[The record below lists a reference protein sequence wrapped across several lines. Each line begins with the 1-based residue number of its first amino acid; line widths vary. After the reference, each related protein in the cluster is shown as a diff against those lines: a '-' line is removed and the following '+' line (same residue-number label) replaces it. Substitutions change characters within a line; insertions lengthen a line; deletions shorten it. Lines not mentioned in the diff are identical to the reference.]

1 MREDIV
7 MLIKRIIKKWPAYMR
22 FIEGKGI
29 DPLKIESIS
38 DLPVIDKQFIARA
51 IHTVP
56 LFKVKNIVP
65 SSGCTGAD
73 FSFGLFGE
81 MEIKKASVAIEE
93 FLQKRFNTGN
103 KKTLILNLLPGA
115 ISIQSS
121 TATVAS
127 IGVRI
132 DTAIAAIRSLG
143 SSFEQIILIGEPLFI
158 KNLVECGLKQS
169 IQWKY
174 LPLFIIVG
182 GEWISESYRTYLENI
197 VGYHRIYSSMGM
209 AELGLNYF
217 YETDETIRL
226 RRLLF
231 EDSRLLRMLLGDLDF
246 CPMLF
251 AYGEEDVYVETI
263 AEPNDAFESILLTTT
278 DPMRVLPLIRYKGG
292 DKGKKLSRP
301 EINDAL
307 KAMGYGELLSKTG
320 LPILAHFGRGKNISG
335 IYPEAIKDIIY
346 LSMEIASSTTG
357 NFILNSG
364 KDKDTVELGIQ
375 LKEDVYPT
383 PDIKD
388 IYRNSFNRLPVH
400 IELYPFDLFP
410 YPLNFE
416 RKVCYVTEGNNCRDR
431 GREEI
436 ELSAAF

>member
-1 MREDIV
+1 MTDDIV
-7 MLIKRIIKKWPAYMR
+7 KLIKKIIKKWPAYRR
-22 FIEGKGI
+22 FIESKGI
-29 DPLKIESIS
+29 DPLKIDSIS
-38 DLPVIDKQFIARA
+38 DLPITDKEFIARA

-56 LFKVKNIVP
+56 LFKMKNIVP
-65 SSGCTGAD
+65 SSGSTGAD

-81 MEIKKASVAIEE
+81 MEMKKAYIAIEN
-93 FLQKRFNTGN
+93 FLRNHFNTEN

-127 IGVRI
+127 IGVRM
-132 DTAIAAIRSLG
+132 DTAISAIQSLG
-143 SSFEQIILIGEPLFI
+143 STFEQIILIGEPLFI
-158 KNLVECGLKQS
+158 KNLVEYGLKQS

-174 LPLFIIVG
+174 LPLSIIVG
-182 GEWISESYRTYLENI
+182 GEWISESYRGYLGEM
-197 VGYHRIYSSMGM
+197 VGPQRIYSSMGM

-217 YETDETIRL
+217 YETDETIML

-251 AYGEEDVYVETI
+251 AYDEEDVYVETI

-278 DPMRVLPLIRYKGG
+278 DPMRILPLIRYKGG

-335 IYPEAIKDIIY
+335 IYPEAIKDMIY
-346 LSMEIASSTTG
+346 SSREIASGTTG
-357 NFILNSG
+357 NFILNSW
-364 KDKDTVELGIQ
+364 KDTVELGIQ
-375 LKEDVYPT
+375 LKEHVYPT

-388 IYRNSFNRLPVH
+388 IYRNSFNRFPVH
-400 IELYPFDLFP
+400 IALYSFDLFP

-416 RKVCYVTEGNNCRDR
+416 RKVRYVSEGNSCKERR
-431 GREEI
+431 REEI
-436 ELSAAF
+436 ELSAAV

>member
-1 MREDIV
+1 MRDDIV
-7 MLIKRIIKKWPAYMR
+7 MLLKRIIKKWPAYR
-22 FIEGKGI
+22 RLIEGKGI
-29 DPLKIESIS
+29 DPSKIDSIS
-38 DLPVIDKQFIARA
+38 DFPILDKQFISRA

-65 SSGCTGAD
+65 SSGSTGVD

-81 MEIKKASVAIEE
+81 MEMKKASVAIEE

-115 ISIQSS
+115 MTIQSS

-127 IGVRI
+127 IGVRT
-132 DTAIAAIRSLG
+132 DTAIFAIKSLG

-158 KNLVECGLKQS
+158 KNLVENGLKES

-182 GEWISESYRTYLENI
+182 GEWIAESYRTYLENI

-217 YETDETIRL
+217 YETDETIML

-231 EDSRLLRMLLGDLDF
+231 EDSRLLRMLLGNLDF

-251 AYGEEDVYVETI
+251 AYDEDDVYVETI
-263 AEPNDAFESILLTTT
+263 AEPNDDFESILLTTT
-278 DPMRVLPLIRYKGG
+278 DPIRVLPLIRYKSG
-292 DKGKKLSRP
+292 DKGKKLP
-301 EINDAL
+301 CPAINDAL
-307 KAMGYGELLSKTG
+307 KAMGYRELLNRTDS
-320 LPILAHFGRGKNISG
+320 PILAHFGRGKNISG
-335 IYPEAIKDIIY
+335 IYPEVIKDIIY
-346 LSMEIASSTTG
+346 SSMEIASSTTG
-357 NFILNSG
+357 NFILNSWE
-364 KDKDTVELGIQ
+364 DTVELWIQ

-383 PDIKD
+383 HDIKN
-388 IYRNSFNRLPVH
+388 IYRNSFNRLPLH
-400 IELYPFDLFP
+400 IELYSFDLFP

-416 RKVCYVTEGNNCRDR
+416 RKVRYVNEGNSRR
-431 GREEI
+431 ERRREEI
-436 ELSAAF
+436 ELSAAV

>member
-1 MREDIV
+1 MRDDIV
-7 MLIKRIIKKWPAYMR
+7 KLIKRIIKKWPAYRR

-29 DPLKIESIS
+29 DPLKIDSIS

-65 SSGCTGAD
+65 SSGSTGAD

-81 MEIKKASVAIEE
+81 IEIKKASVAIEE
-93 FLQKRFNTGN
+93 FLQKRFNTDN

-115 ISIQSS
+115 IPVQSS

-158 KNLVECGLKQS
+158 KNLVEYGLKQS

-174 LPLFIIVG
+174 LPLIIIVG

-217 YETDETIRL
+217 YETDETIML

-251 AYGEEDVYVETI
+251 AYHEEDVYVETI

-278 DPMRVLPLIRYKGG
+278 DPMRVLPLIRYKSG
-292 DKGKKLSRP
+292 DKGKKLRRT
-301 EINDAL
+301 EINNAL
-307 KAMGYGELLSKTG
+307 KTMGYRELLNRTD
-320 LPILAHFGRGKNISG
+320 LPILAHFGRGKNIAG

-346 LSMEIASSTTG
+346 SSMEIASSTTG
-357 NFILNSG
+357 NFILNRG
-364 KDKDTVELGIQ
+364 EDTVELGVQ

-383 PDIKD
+383 HDIKN
-388 IYRNSFNRLPVH
+388 IYLNSFNRLSVH
-400 IELYPFDLFP
+400 IELYSFDLFP
-410 YPLNFE
+410 CPLTFE
-416 RKVCYVTEGNNCRDR
+416 RKVQYINEGNSRR
-431 GREEI
+431 ERRREEI
-436 ELSAAF
+436 ELSAAV

>member
-1 MREDIV
+1 MRDDIV
-7 MLIKRIIKKWPAYMR
+7 MLIKRIIKKWPAYRR

-29 DPLKIESIS
+29 DPLKIDNIS
-38 DLPVIDKQFIARA
+38 DLSVMDKKFIARA
-51 IHTVP
+51 INTVP
-56 LFKVKNIVP
+56 LFKVRSIVP
-65 SSGCTGAD
+65 SSGSTGVD

-81 MEIKKASVAIEE
+81 MEMKKASIAIEN
-93 FLQKRFNTGN
+93 FLQNHFNTSN

-115 ISIQSS
+115 ILLQSA
-121 TATVAS
+121 TATVVS
-127 IGVRI
+127 IGIRM
-132 DTAIAAIRSLG
+132 DTAISVIKSLG

-158 KNLVECGLKQS
+158 KGLIESGLKQS
-169 IQWKY
+169 ILWQHI
-174 LPLFIIVG
+174 PLFIIVG
-182 GEWISESYRTYLENI
+182 GEWISESYRAYLENI

-217 YETDETIRL
+217 YETDETIML

-231 EDSRLLRMLLGDLDF
+231 EDGRLLRMLLGDLDF

-251 AYGEEDVYVETI
+251 AYDEEHVYVETI

-292 DKGKKLSRP
+292 DKGKKLSRA
-301 EINDAL
+301 EINNAL

-335 IYPEAIKDIIY
+335 IYPEVIKDIIY
-346 LSMEIASSTTG
+346 SSRGIASSTTG
-357 NFILNSG
+357 NFILNRG

-375 LKEDVYPT
+375 LKENVYPT
-383 PDIKD
+383 HDIKN

-400 IELYPFDLFP
+400 IELYSFDLFL

-416 RKVCYVTEGNNCRDR
+416 RKVRYVNEGNNRR
-431 GREEI
+431 ERRREEI
-436 ELSAAF
+436 ELSAAV